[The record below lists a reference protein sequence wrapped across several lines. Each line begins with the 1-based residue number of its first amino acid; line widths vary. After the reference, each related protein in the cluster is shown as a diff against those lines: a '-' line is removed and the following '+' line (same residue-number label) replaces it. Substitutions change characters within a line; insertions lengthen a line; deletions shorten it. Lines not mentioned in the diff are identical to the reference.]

1 MYMTE
6 TKGVKWI
13 LEYLECVPLIWLKRS
28 DDLDRV
34 SFLFACS
41 LSGLSARG
49 DVSLAL
55 IRLLNH

>member
-13 LEYLECVPLIWLKRS
+13 LEYLEYVHLIWLKRF

-34 SFLFACS
+34 SFLFVWVAS
-41 LSGLSARG
+41 LHMGTFRWL
-49 DVSLAL
+49 
-55 IRLLNH
+55 